1 VTQDFSTHKMAQLTQ
16 LSAQITQW
24 ESEGD
29 LLHRDV
35 A

>member
-1 VTQDFSTHKMAQLTQ
+1 MAELTQ
-16 LSAQITQW
+16 LRAQVTEW